1 MRRRLTFAF
10 SSSQFL
16 FLVFSFFLSFIGHST
31 SSTTSVQWETFR
43 ESPEDQ
49 ELFLKG
55 STALVVS
62 TKMLSKEFSGQL
74 WTFLRIPLSCLTESC
89 TFGYGSK
96 DLSFLYST
104 CLIAVKTGYEP

>member
-10 SSSQFL
+10 SSSHRL
-16 FLVFSFFLSFIGHST
+16 FLFFLSFFLLLDILRLLLDFI
-31 SSTTSVQWETFR
+31 SVENDWR

-62 TKMLSKEFSGQL
+62 TKKIFKGIFWSTVDVFA
-74 WTFLRIPLSCLTESC
+74 
-89 TFGYGSK
+89 
-96 DLSFLYST
+96 YSS
-104 CLIAVKTGYEP
+104 VMFN

>member
-16 FLVFSFFLSFIGHST
+16 FLFFLSFFLLLDILRLLLDFI
-31 SSTTSVQWETFR
+31 SVENDWR

-62 TKMLSKEFSGQL
+62 TKKTSSKEFSGQL

-96 DLSFLYST
+96 DLTFLYST
-104 CLIAVKTGYEP
+104 C